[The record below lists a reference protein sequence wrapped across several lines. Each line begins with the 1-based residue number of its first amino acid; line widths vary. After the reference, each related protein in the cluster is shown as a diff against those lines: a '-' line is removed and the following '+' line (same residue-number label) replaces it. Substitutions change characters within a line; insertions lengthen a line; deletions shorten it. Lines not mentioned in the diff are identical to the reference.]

1 MLKGKVLIVED
12 QPNFRKGLT
21 KMFEEGQ
28 LGWQVV
34 GEAGNGQA
42 ALELLEQVKPD
53 LVLTDIRMPIMDGIE
68 FVGHLRRSY
77 PDMLVVILTGYKN
90 FEYAQAAVRHGALD
104 LLIKPCTEQDVH
116 QVMNKAYE
124 RFYEKVALLEKQHVQ
139 HKQQQDQELRAAL
152 LDLPYSM
159 AISSSLDEIL
169 RGQELWLLQWIY
181 EDTAIHHYGKHDMS
195 LLQFAFSNIVEELV
209 KEAAIHARLLL
220 VEHNRFVLI
229 AESGMLEESLKAA
242 IRDASLQYL
251 KIRIEMIS
259 MGAAPTAKHLA
270 GLYNRFKGLDYEST
284 DPHAAGEGIGGYG
297 TTLSSNQARVKE
309 LEVQLMS
316 AILMGQEDSLQQLLD
331 RLVKELSSKS
341 PEEMK
346 IGALSLSIAL
356 LGTIQKQFDPDEN
369 SLLPKIPSDMPEA
382 NWTPEEVTL
391 WASEQVKNFLLL
403 FNNWQALKNDN
414 LIEKAVKYIE
424 EYYNEACRLT
434 DVAAYVHLNASYFS
448 VLFKK
453 TVGESFTRFVTRTR
467 MDKAALLLRNT
478 DMKIFEIACAVGFDE
493 PNYFTNVFKQ
503 QYQMTPKEYR
513 NYRVPE

>member
-12 QPNFRKGLT
+12 QPNFRMGLT

-42 ALELLEQVKPD
+42 ALELLDQVKPD

-68 FVGHLRRSY
+68 FVGHLRQHY

-90 FEYAQAAVRHGALD
+90 FEYAQAAVRLGALD
-104 LLIKPCTEQDVH
+104 LLIKPCTEQDVN
-116 QVMNKAYE
+116 QVMSKAYE
-124 RFYEKVALLEKQHVQ
+124 RFYEKYALLEKQQVQ
-139 HKQQQDQELRAAL
+139 HKQQQEQELCAVL
-152 LDLPYSM
+152 LDLPSPM
-159 AISSSLDEIL
+159 GISKSLDNML
-169 RGQELWLLQWIY
+169 MGQELWLLKWMN
-181 EDTAIHHYGKHDMS
+181 ENTPIHNYGKNDMS
-195 LLQFAFSNIVEELV
+195 LLQFAFSNIVEELL
-209 KEAAIHARLLL
+209 KEAGIQARLLL
-220 VEHNRFVLI
+220 VEHDRFVLI
-229 AESGMLEESLKAA
+229 SESAGLNVSLKAA

-259 MGAAPTAKHLA
+259 MGDAPAAKHLA
-270 GLYNRFKGLDYEST
+270 ALYNRFKGLDNESAGLY
-284 DPHAAGEGIGGYG
+284 AATEGESGYG
-297 TTLSSNQARVKE
+297 MKLSSNQARVKE

-316 AILMGQEDSLQQLLD
+316 AILMGQEDSLQKLLD
-331 RLVKELSSKS
+331 RLIKELSSQS
-341 PEEMK
+341 HEEMK

-356 LGTIQKQFDPDEN
+356 LGTIHKQFDPDEN
-369 SLLPKIPSDMPEA
+369 SLLAKIPSDIPEA
-382 NWTPEEVTL
+382 HWTPDEVTR

-414 LIEKAVKYIE
+414 LMERAVKYIE
-424 EYYNEACRLT
+424 EHYNEACRLT
-434 DVAAYVHLNASYFS
+434 DVAAHVHLNASYFS

-513 NYRVPE
+513 NYRDPG